1 MVQLRERAA
10 QLVKHLEPE
19 DVNGKDGLAKIFT
32 TLERT
37 PIVKQNEKHRV
48 DWHRKRLLTLNRFA
62 GESLESYI
70 TRAGLYRDQLAGL
83 DDSLN
88 MGEKFFVGH
97 LLDHARLTRRDK
109 ALVRTHAIDEGEV
122 AVTGAM
128 MELRQNWKGA
138 WLSNWSSRSTTQRC
152 TR

>member
-19 DVNGKDGLAKIFT
+19 DVNGKDGLAKVFT

-70 TRAGLYRDQLAGL
+70 TRAGLYRDQLAG
-83 DDSLN
+83 
-88 MGEKFFVGH
+88 
-97 LLDHARLTRRDK
+97 RRFPQ
-109 ALVRTHAIDEGEV
+109 HGGEV
-122 AVTGAM
+122 LCGAPLGSC
-128 MELRQNWKGA
+128 ETDEKRQSLGEN
-138 WLSNWSSRSTTQRC
+138 
-152 TR
+152 TRHR